1 MRRVVAVLLLGGV
14 LGLGAGACGS
24 DTGDAADERAA
35 PALHAEITRS
45 RLFELQQRLK
55 LVLRNDDAE
64 PVDVD
69 ALQLDLPYFETVD
82 PQERHSTLV
91 PGRAVA
97 IPVDFGEARCPPA
110 TGDGDDPAVVLTIAG
125 EEQRVPLVEPS
136 DALSVLN
143 QRQCQEQAVRD
154 AFAITWGA
162 DLTPAGELAVATT
175 LDVERLQPDHALD
188 IELVRSSVV
197 VNLAAAGGG
206 HPGLAVGPDDDRA
219 SVDVVFNTSRCDAHA
234 LTESKKTFI
243 FVAELR
249 LDDGPVIPLE
259 LPAEGPLRAQLEE
272 YLEACH

>member
-1 MRRVVAVLLLGGV
+1 MRRLLALLVTGALLGAVASGR
-14 LGLGAGACGS
+14 GS
-24 DTGDAADERAA
+24 ETDDPESEA

-45 RLFELQQRLK
+45 RLFELQHRLK
-55 LVLRNDDAE
+55 LVLRNDGDA

-69 ALQLDLPYFETVD
+69 ALQLDLPYFEPVD

-97 IPVDFGEARCPPA
+97 SPVDFGEARCPPA
-110 TGDGDDPAVVLTIAG
+110 TEDGADRAVVLTIAG
-125 EEQRVPLVEPS
+125 EEQRVTLVEPS

-143 QRQCQEQAVRD
+143 QRQCQERAVRD
-154 AFAITWGA
+154 AFAITWGD

-175 LDVERLQPDHALD
+175 LDVERLQPGHTLD

-197 VNLAAAGGG
+197 INLSAVGGG
-206 HPGLAVGPDDDRA
+206 HPRVALGDDEDRA
-219 SVDVVFNTSRCDAHA
+219 SVDVVFNASRCDAHA
-234 LTESKKTFI
+234 LTESKKSFI